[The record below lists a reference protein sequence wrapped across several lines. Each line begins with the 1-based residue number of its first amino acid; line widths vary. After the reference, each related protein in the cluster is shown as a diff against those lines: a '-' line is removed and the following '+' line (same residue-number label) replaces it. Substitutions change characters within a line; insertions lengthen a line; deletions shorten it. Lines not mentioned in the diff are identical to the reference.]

1 MPDPARAVWLRVAN
15 GVESLSG
22 AGSRVWHEPA
32 QTRKALG
39 ELLGVFP
46 VTHVQLDLAALVG
59 AGDAPGDWAAFLT
72 RQGNWGELLP
82 ELALAVHSAV
92 RAPAVWG
99 LGLPAPATVAAALGD
114 TSERGTLKAGLQL
127 ASFLQAFRES
137 HISFVAV
144 DRAEPPQAGDARALT
159 PIFRNSEMYGWRRAL
174 CVVDLE
180 SSKEQRLGA
189 DVVLAA
195 DTAVAALCP
204 VWERGEP
211 VGGGLGKEFW
221 GAGEFGVPAP
231 PRFLLYGEV
240 PHGITPRS
248 IVESGR
254 TLRAWMG

>member
-15 GVESLSG
+15 GVESLSD
-22 AGSRVWHEPA
+22 AGSAVWREPA

-46 VTHVQLDLAALVG
+46 VTHVQLDLAALVA
-59 AGDAPGDWAAFLT
+59 AGDPAGDWGSFLA
-72 RQGNWGELLP
+72 RQGKWSELLN
-82 ELALAVHSAV
+82 ELALAVRSAI

-99 LGLPAPATVAAALGD
+99 LGLPAPSVVAAALGD

-144 DRAEPPQAGDARALT
+144 DRAEPPQSGEARALT
-159 PIFRNSEMYGWRRAL
+159 PILRNSEMYGWRRAI
-174 CVVDLE
+174 CVANLDAVT
-180 SSKEQRLGA
+180 EQLGA

-195 DTAVAALCP
+195 EAKLAALCP
-204 VWERGEP
+204 AWERGEP
-211 VGGGLGKEFW
+211 VGGGLGSEFW
-221 GAGEFGVPAP
+221 QGGQFGVPAP
-231 PRFLLYGEV
+231 GRFLLYGEV
-240 PHGITPRS
+240 PRGITPRS

-254 TLRAWMG
+254 TLRAWMS